1 MFALLSQIP
10 STGHAFTISGKTT
23 ANAQKLEVFLSN
35 GSANVALMLTT
46 DFNNGQLVRRSCV
59 NGMWT
64 DGESDENLTSNISN
78 PLKRGDAFS
87 FYILV
92 GDSRFHVSINGQKFC
107 TYDFKMALQEIRVAG
122 VSGDVE
128 VVTQV
133 DHRLVFPTL
142 YPLVNNDTPDISF
155 SAFIPEKYKPGHIV
169 SITGTVNGN
178 PSGEFVI
185 MFNENDS
192 CRQLIHFNPRFDQQN
207 VVMNTMH
214 GDDE

>member
-1 MFALLSQIP
+1 MLSILSQVP
-10 STGHAFTISGKTT
+10 STGHAFTVSGKTT
-23 ANAQKLEVFLSN
+23 SNAQKLEVFLSN

-46 DFNNGQLVRRSCV
+46 DFNERTLTRRSCI
-59 NGMWT
+59 NGNWT
-64 DGESDENLTSNISN
+64 DCETSENLTSNIAN
-78 PLKRGDAFS
+78 PLKRGDDFS
-87 FYILV
+87 FYVLV
-92 GDSRFHVSINGQKFC
+92 ADNRFHVSVNGEKFC
-107 TYDFKMALQEIRVAG
+107 TYDFKMALQEIRVLG

-128 VVTQV
+128 VVSQI
-133 DHRLVFPTL
+133 DHRLVFPSL

-178 PSGEFVI
+178 ASGEFII

-192 CRQLIHFNPRFDQQN
+192 ARQLIHFNPRFDQQN
-207 VVMNTMH
+207 VVINTMH